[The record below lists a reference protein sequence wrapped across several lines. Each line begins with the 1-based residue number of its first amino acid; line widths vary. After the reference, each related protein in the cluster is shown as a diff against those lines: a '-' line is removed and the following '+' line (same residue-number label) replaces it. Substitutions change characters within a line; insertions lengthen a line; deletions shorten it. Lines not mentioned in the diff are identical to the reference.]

1 MSNAPT
7 VIGVLNS
14 SDDTVEML
22 RMYLELE
29 GFIVV
34 SAHVHAI
41 RRGEQTV
48 TEAIGEHRP
57 TVIIYDAAPPYERTW
72 AFFEHLRRLDALRDC
87 RWVIT
92 STNPQRLK
100 DLAPDSR
107 DREVFEVIGKPY
119 DLQQIVEAVK
129 REVSKAESESG
140 RSEVH

>member
-1 MSNAPT
+1 MAAGPI

-14 SDDTVEML
+14 SEDTVEML

-41 RRGEQTV
+41 RRGEQTIG
-48 TEAIGEHRP
+48 EAIAEHKP
-57 TVIIYDAAPPYERTW
+57 AVIIYDVAPPYDRTW
-72 AFFEHLRRLDALRDC
+72 LFYEHLRALEALQGC

-100 DLAPDSR
+100 ELAPDSR
-107 DREVFEVIGKPY
+107 DLDVWEIVGKPY
-119 DLQQIVEAVK
+119 DLQQVVEAVK
-129 REVSKAESESG
+129 AEVAKSAQRG
-140 RSEVH
+140 